1 MRYLT
6 PDFIK
11 AYECAE
17 RDERKKMLRTVFDA
31 WDSEYQNL
39 VSCGVSPDTIWD
51 IGNRQIGE
59 KIGTD
64 GADEYN

>member
-11 AYECAE
+11 AYESANQE
-17 RDERKKMLRTVFDA
+17 ARKRMLRTILET
-31 WDSEYQNL
+31 WDFEYQN
-39 VSCGVSPDTIWD
+39 VISCGVSPDTVWD
-51 IGNRQIGE
+51 IGNRPIGY

-64 GADEYN
+64 GTDEYN